1 MNLFNRLF
9 FDCKNRKTFVVS
21 RIMISAAISISFIWA
36 IYQTCGI
43 WFETNDDVFIS
54 ELLAGKLTGVSEYH
68 FTFLNI
74 LVAYPISLLYGLN
87 SSVPWWGLFILTLLF
102 SIIFLITFSIF
113 YKVNSIRS
121 FMIGLPITL
130 SILLISIYFICQA
143 QFTSAA
149 MLLAIC
155 GYIVLL
161 FFFNHRIMFFVY
173 ILLEYIACV
182 TRSSAMMIIQPMGLG
197 LIGAKLVVEFWSQ
210 KDRWKRIILSF
221 LKCVIPMALIIG
233 ITQSVQYVSLHTED
247 TELYKLSDDV
257 LVYLVDYSTKIP
269 YSELEP
275 VFVKYGFSEE
285 DYENYF
291 EYRYLYPDNRLT
303 KECYEELIPLLKAYR
318 KNEFSWNRLRES
330 TAQLLFSSSQF
341 WHFHQC
347 TLVLFIVALFVCLC
361 IKARNWIF
369 PLATVFCG
377 YCVGIVAL
385 AYRDRFVLR
394 VMLPYY
400 FGAYMFVSA
409 IIFLALTQN
418 HEKLHRNKLQVIIS
432 IIAISIVLGG
442 AFSVG
447 KQFFC
452 YGRRQNQ
459 VVNKQYFDTM
469 KEISSYCDNNPNRHF
484 LLDNGYSRF
493 ISTEIFEREYYQK
506 SNYIYTGSWYSKTPS
521 VERFGEEYLKERDFY
536 YLVYETQEWI
546 GLEGADY
553 YMSSYNALPELV
565 EKFKLTN
572 GATIW
577 VYHIKGR

>member
-1 MNLFNRLF
+1 MNLVNRLF
-9 FDCKNRKTFVVS
+9 FNCKNRRAFVIS
-21 RIMISAAISISFIWA
+21 RIIFSVVISILFIWA

-68 FTFLNI
+68 CTFLNI

-87 SSVPWWGLFILTLLF
+87 SSVPWWGLFLLTLLF
-102 SIIFLITFSIF
+102 SDIFLITFSIF
-113 YKVNSIRS
+113 YKANSIRS
-121 FMIGLPITL
+121 FIFSLPITL
-130 SILLISIYFICQA
+130 SVLFVSIYFICQI

-149 MLLAIC
+149 MLSAIC
-155 GYIVLL
+155 GYVVLL
-161 FFFNHRIMFFVY
+161 FFLDNKIMFGIY
-173 ILLEYIACV
+173 ILLEFIACV

-197 LIGAKLVVEFWSQ
+197 LIGAKLVVEFWGQ

-221 LKCVIPMALIIG
+221 LKCVIPIGLILG
-233 ITQSVQYVSLHTED
+233 ITQSVQYASLHTED

-269 YSELEP
+269 YSELES
-275 VFVKYGFSEE
+275 VFTEYGFSEE

-303 KECYEELIPLLKAYR
+303 KEFYEELIPVLKAYR
-318 KNEFSWNRLRES
+318 KNEFSFIRLKES
-330 TAQLLFSSSQF
+330 IAQLLFSSSQF

-347 TLVLFIVALFVCLC
+347 TLLLFIIALFICLW
-361 IKARNWIF
+361 IKAGNWIF
-369 PLATVFCG
+369 PLAMVFCG
-377 YCVGIVAL
+377 YSMGIVVL

-400 FGAYMFVSA
+400 FGAYLFVSV
-409 IIFLALTQN
+409 IIFLALIQN
-418 HEKLHRNKLQVIIS
+418 HERIFHNKLQVIIS
-432 IIAISIVLGG
+432 IIAISTILGSS
-442 AFSVG
+442 FSVG
-447 KQFFC
+447 KQFFS

-469 KEISSYCDNNPNRHF
+469 KEISSYCENNPNRHF
-484 LLDNGYSRF
+484 LIDIGYSRF
-493 ISTEIFEREYYQK
+493 ISTAVFESKYYQK
-506 SNYIYTGSWYSKTPS
+506 SNFIYTGSWYSKTPS
-521 VERFGEEYLKERDFY
+521 VERFGEEYLREKDFY

-546 GLEGADY
+546 GLEGVDY
-553 YMSSYNALPELV
+553 YASSYNTLPELV